1 MENNELFIERKNFMN
16 GLIRLFKNDN
26 FNTENGKVI
35 SIDGEWGIGK
45 TFFKD
50 KFKGEL
56 ENEKFI
62 VMEYN
67 AWENDYEE
75 DPFPSLVG
83 NMVSQMESFNKSSD
97 VEKVINNIKT
107 NSLKILKELMPVLVV
122 GLAKYFGVEEVFKIF
137 EEAKEGTKIIT
148 KNITE
153 IIFDYNKKEKTIED
167 FKNSMS
173 DFRIEYTQYK
183 QSLEIDSPERRSKVI
198 ILIDELDRCKPNY
211 ALKVLERIKHFFN
224 IPDYIFVFLNNKKQ
238 IESTVNSIYGIKN
251 GDVYL
256 EKFYDL
262 ELNLP
267 VPDKKEFINMLIENN
282 FENSDYD
289 LFERFLF
296 DAFKFYF
303 VDSDLSLRVIEKS
316 FIYYKTIVDLKP
328 NFRTF
333 FETLSFPLFFF
344 EKIFNKDI

>member
-1 MENNELFIERKNFMN
+1 MENNELLIEQKNFMN

-153 IIFDYNKKEKTIED
+153 IIFDYNKKE
-167 FKNSMS
+167 
-173 DFRIEYTQYK
+173 
-183 QSLEIDSPERRSKVI
+183 
-198 ILIDELDRCKPNY
+198 
-211 ALKVLERIKHFFN
+211 
-224 IPDYIFVFLNNKKQ
+224 
-238 IESTVNSIYGIKN
+238 
-251 GDVYL
+251 
-256 EKFYDL
+256 
-262 ELNLP
+262 
-267 VPDKKEFINMLIENN
+267 
-282 FENSDYD
+282 
-289 LFERFLF
+289 
-296 DAFKFYF
+296 
-303 VDSDLSLRVIEKS
+303 
-316 FIYYKTIVDLKP
+316 
-328 NFRTF
+328 
-333 FETLSFPLFFF
+333 
-344 EKIFNKDI
+344 